1 LPTRI
6 LVVDDHQPWRISVR
20 AILKSNPSLL
30 VIAEARDGVEAV
42 EKAGTLRP
50 DLVLLDIGM
59 PRLNGI
65 EAAKK
70 IRRACPESRIIFVTQ
85 ENDADIQRAALET
98 GASAYLLK
106 SKAFRLLP
114 TIETVMRS
122 AKSPLT
128 QPENPSSEP
137 SRDTVAIRT
146 GGLE

>member
-1 LPTRI
+1 LATRV

-20 AILKSNPSLL
+20 AILKPNPSLL

-42 EKAGTLRP
+42 EKAVTLRP

-70 IRRACPESRIIFVTQ
+70 IRRACPDSRIIFVTQ
-85 ENDADIQRAALET
+85 ENDSDIQRAALDT

-106 SKAFRLLP
+106 SQAFKLLP
-114 TIETVMRS
+114 TIEMAMRS
-122 AKSPLT
+122 AARPSLEHQQEESVLNFRKQPLAT
-128 QPENPSSEP
+128 IS
-137 SRDTVAIRT
+137 
-146 GGLE
+146 

>member
-1 LPTRI
+1 LPNRI

-70 IRRACPESRIIFVTQ
+70 IRRACPECRVIFLTQ
-85 ENDADIQRAALET
+85 ENDADIHRAALET

-106 SKAFRLLP
+106 SQAFRLLP
-114 TIETVMRS
+114 TIEMVMRS
-122 AKSPLT
+122 AKSLLN
-128 QPENPSSEP
+128 QPEQESSDLLQDP
-137 SRDTVAIRT
+137 VFRT
-146 GGLE
+146 GGWQ

>member
-1 LPTRI
+1 MTTRV

-20 AILKSNPSLL
+20 TILKSNPSLL

-42 EKAGTLRP
+42 EKAVTLRP

-85 ENDADIQRAALET
+85 ESDSDIQRAAVET

-106 SKAFRLLP
+106 SQAFKLLP
-114 TIETVMRS
+114 TIEAAMRS
-122 AKSPLT
+122 AKSDLN
-128 QPENPSSEP
+128 QPEQTPSEP
-137 SRDTVAIRT
+137 LQDTAILRT
-146 GGLE
+146 GGWQ

>member
-1 LPTRI
+1 LTTRV
-6 LVVDDHQPWRISVR
+6 LVVDDHQPWRLSVR

-42 EKAGTLRP
+42 EKAVTLRP

-85 ENDADIQRAALET
+85 ENDSDIQRAALET

-106 SKAFRLLP
+106 SQAFKLLP
-114 TIETVMRS
+114 TIEMAMRTTVHS
-122 AKSPLT
+122 SPESQQAESVPVFGKL
-128 QPENPSSEP
+128 PLAPVS
-137 SRDTVAIRT
+137 
-146 GGLE
+146 